1 VRVGEML
8 RVTEEERAIPRSS
21 GKPTKWENEVQ
32 WAYQDL
38 KREGLAVAIRAGL
51 WSASE

>member
-1 VRVGEML
+1 M
-8 RVTEEERAIPRSS
+8 ARSS

-38 KREGLAVAIRAGL
+38 KHEGLAFAIRAGV
-51 WSASE
+51 WSASGQERE